1 MRWRGLFI
9 FRGGAAA
16 ATVGGRKEEDEDED
30 EDKDDE
36 EKEGEREQTNG
47 SRHQRWR
54 ENSPVRV
61 PDCEGL
67 GRRVRRSEEETPPRR
82 SGSAV

>member
-16 ATVGGRKEEDEDED
+16 ATVGGRNEEDEDEDEYEDED

-54 ENSPVRV
+54 ENS
-61 PDCEGL
+61 
-67 GRRVRRSEEETPPRR
+67 R
-82 SGSAV
+82 SGLRGVGTKSATG